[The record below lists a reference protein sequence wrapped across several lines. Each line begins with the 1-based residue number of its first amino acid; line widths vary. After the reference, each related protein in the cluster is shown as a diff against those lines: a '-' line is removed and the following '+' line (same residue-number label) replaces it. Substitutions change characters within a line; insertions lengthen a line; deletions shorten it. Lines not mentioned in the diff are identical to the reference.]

1 MCVWVGEEFRKSPV
15 GRVGMKLSGFV
26 GAITDWVLH
35 GLGLMACA
43 LETIAAENM

>member
-26 GAITDWVLH
+26 GALQI
-35 GLGLMACA
+35 GCYMA
-43 LETIAAENM
+43 